1 MSSAPIPAAL
11 GGTDEEREC
20 WCCGTPNPP
29 SRLLQLN
36 GHPEVEVCLEC
47 ARYLA
52 LRAGERRDQLR
63 PSLTG
68 RLRDVLRAARG
79 LVVGHGWQ
87 RLPIIGPVLRWIG
100 RFTP

>member
-1 MSSAPIPAAL
+1 MTSTSIPAAV

-29 SRLLQLN
+29 TRLLQLN
-36 GHPEVEVCLEC
+36 GNPEVDVCLEC

-52 LRAGERRDQLR
+52 LRAGERSDQLQ
-63 PSLTG
+63 PSLAG
-68 RLRDVLRAARG
+68 RLRDVPRASRR
-79 LVVGHGWQ
+79 VVVSHGWQ
-87 RLPIIGPVLRWIG
+87 RLPIIGPALRWIG